1 MEVGMS
7 QALSR
12 EVVTVSDV
20 AKALE
25 VCNRKV
31 RRMIE
36 KGELEECRLGW
47 RYEIPVESLR
57 KWIFRTLGMH
67 GAARICRQAERNQEI
82 SLEKMGHSSSLA
94 WFYIQKQTRALRES
108 LESQSQNNR
117 EHNETAPNEL
127 EPGEAV
133 VRLKPLMR
141 KLAVRFGGRDAW
153 LRDDLFQEMA
163 LAILECEGRNC
174 VKYYADRM
182 ESRALAAGV
191 PARDCVCGSVAVGGV
206 CEDGSGGGLCEGGG
220 VVRSGAVAV
229 VDAGVVWGV
238 VGGGGAVGGV
248 RGGEL
253 MRMVARSH

>member
-1 MEVGMS
+1 MS

-25 VCNRKV
+25 VCNRTV

-82 SLEKMGHSSSLA
+82 SLEKMGHSSGLA
-94 WFYIQKQTRALRES
+94 WFYIQKQTRASRES

-117 EHNETAPNEL
+117 ELNETAPNEL

-141 KLAVRFGGRDAW
+141 KLAVRFGGKDAW

-163 LAILECEGRNC
+163 LAVLECEGRNC

-182 ESRALAAGV
+182 ESRALNFL
-191 PARDCVCGSVAVGGV
+191 RD
-206 CEDGSGGGLCEGGG
+206 EYQRG
-220 VVRSGAVAV
+220 VVYAARLRLEECVKTVPTADCAKVVALFTL
-229 VDAGVVWGV
+229 ARLPLSMLELFGVWMEADGD
-238 VGGGGAVGGV
+238 GG
-248 RGGEL
+248 RW
-253 MRMVARSH
+253 VA